1 MERRPLDLPQ
11 DGDEDSHVSLEKR
24 EAPEPERVLESASAE
39 SGREDEQKRRRG
51 EDSGSRDSSTKRQA
65 VAQLRD
71 EDRLSVPGQLKRVR
85 SEGCVL
91 KRQQLIC
98 SSTLPITTCYHLGEV
113 IGVGTW
119 CQVQT
124 AVERFSGLERVV
136 KRVCKDENHAE
147 LPQVRKEIALCRQL
161 DHPNIARLFETFE
174 DHKYIYLVLEYCRGG
189 DLLSWLHARQD
200 ARFART
206 RQRAGQQPDDE
217 ARPAGPRDGGGRDS
231 GDRDRG
237 DRCRGDRDN
246 GDGEE
251 RHEGVAIGAGREK
264 EGRSGGAGK
273 DGQEEERGNLD
284 SLVDDR
290 PICSELQA
298 ARFMTQ
304 LLSALSYLHRK
315 GIAHRDLKL
324 ENILLV
330 HPFKSRDEGED
341 LAQET
346 RAHPGERST
355 AREAKS
361 SLKLA
366 ESVLQSPPSTS
377 PFGLS
382 YGSSTRVYSS
392 PAEEGVAP
400 APADVLEREGETHSR
415 LSSSLPSSE
424 TAPGLGVDE
433 RQLPEASADLPAC
446 LLSSLMPETKF
457 SDSIILADFG
467 LARRFSPGGAAR
479 GERAT
484 RRRFLRAA
492 SSGGLSGGVM
502 STRVGTL
509 YYLSPFLL
517 KGLPYDEVQSDMWAA
532 GVILYM
538 LISGA
543 PPFEGNSEA
552 EVSSKILTTHIAF
565 KEPCWRHVSEECKDL
580 IRRLLH
586 NPFLCNC
593 SHGSTQLCPS
603 LVRPLS
609 AEFLSAA
616 SRSAASPPSQRP
628 SPRSAATDSKQP
640 ESAVTCDSSEGDGAT
655 EKGERT
661 PGKKGWEP
669 GVLRR
674 MDAATTLTHPWFVA
688 VQRELWAKASSSTLS
703 MPRSSSSPAFH
714 RGLHGVHGER
724 GSVAR
729 NFSCSS
735 WHVAPPGTKKRAEA
749 VRPFASLS
757 PSISS
762 GSLCSSTSLSPSPS
776 SASLASSVFPVPLS
790 PSPSSASLAGSAC
803 GAWDCLDAPRLC
815 VPGGRRETSPSAYI
829 RGASPSN
836 PRLLPHLPKSVSS
849 PSMLSAAFRS
859 SKATDDEGRR
869 GQPGAISV
877 SRALEKRAGQIA
889 RLQSTESGDRGDRRA
904 GSTERGDAGLKT
916 GSSPQASRI
925 SPPREVT
932 RDPCSTVAS
941 STSPSVPSA
950 CVEGFLSRTSSPQ
963 ETSAVLLQPASAS
976 PRIPPSSPLHPS
988 RPRWGAEVPG
998 CLLRASLIWAVPPDP
1013 DQAAIFHCRF
1023 LLLLGATSWR
1033 RFAGLGPL
1041 QRALRTVVAR
1051 EMEDELEVRV
1061 LREVFSVLDRGH
1073 RGVLAPDDIVW
1084 GLNVARELVTSECES
1099 CLVKVCGEE
1108 EAPLEVHQFLPLLSR
1123 SSASPDM
1130 RAASP
1135 LRNAFES
1142 DASSVA
1148 KRAEHCSASPSS
1160 FEAADAS
1167 EWNEGCAEND
1177 EGANEGEERGGRE
1190 GWRGGDVGREDLLGL
1205 AECPLGN
1212 VALPPS
1218 LRSLLHLAALTSSC
1232 AGPPVGYIL
1241 PYLLNLHAFLV
1252 VEPPPFLAF
1261 LSSFSWPQWA
1271 QAELCDGDA
1280 GAVQRQEKEGER
1292 GGWGASG
1299 NSKKLRREGEA
1310 DSWTIHDV
1318 VARMDTDG
1326 SGNIEFVE
1334 FVAASLADADLA
1346 GRESLGRAAFR
1357 YFDRSFDGLVSY
1369 RDLLRL
1375 LSLQPASSLSASFP
1389 LSPGFASSLS
1399 HGIMSSSDSSPQSGN
1414 SSGFMH
1420 PESLREASDDS
1431 GSPDQKRDLLGE
1443 GEGAPEGLGADECFL
1458 TDLEHV
1464 TPDNM
1469 SLYRAVLKQIQAVD
1483 RDKDGYIT
1491 YDEFLLLM

>member
-11 DGDEDSHVSLEKR
+11 DGDEDSHLSLEKR
-24 EAPEPERVLESASAE
+24 EAPELERVVENASAE
-39 SGREDEQKRRRG
+39 SSREDEQKRRRG
-51 EDSGSRDSSTKRQA
+51 EDSGSQDSSTKRQA

-71 EDRLSVPGQLKRVR
+71 EDRLAVPGQIKRVR
-85 SEGCVL
+85 SEGCIL

-113 IGVGTW
+113 IGMGTW

-147 LPQVRKEIALCRQL
+147 LPQFRKEIALCRQL
-161 DHPNIARLFETFE
+161 DHPNIARLYETFE

-200 ARFART
+200 ARFARK
-206 RQRAGQQPDDE
+206 RQRAGQQPDGE
-217 ARPAGPRDGGGRDS
+217 ARPAGPRDGVGS
-231 GDRDRG
+231 AS
-237 DRCRGDRDN
+237 GDRDN
-246 GDGEE
+246 GDREE
-251 RHEGVAIGAGREK
+251 RHGGAAIGAGREK
-264 EGRSGGAGK
+264 EGRSGGASK
-273 DGQEEERGNLD
+273 DGEEEEERGDLD

-290 PICSELQA
+290 PICSEPQA

-330 HPFKSRDEGED
+330 HPFKGRDEGDD
-341 LAQET
+341 LAQEAS
-346 RAHPGERST
+346 AHPGERST
-355 AREAKS
+355 PTEATS
-361 SLKLA
+361 SLKQA
-366 ESVLQSPPSTS
+366 DSVLQSPRSTS
-377 PFGLS
+377 PFSLS
-382 YGSSTRVYSS
+382 YGSSTHVYPSR
-392 PAEEGVAP
+392 AEEGIAP
-400 APADVLEREGETHSR
+400 SPTDTPERGGETNSR
-415 LSSSLPSSE
+415 LSSCPPSSE
-424 TAPGLGVDE
+424 TAQGLGVVDE
-433 RQLPEASADLPAC
+433 RQLPEAPADLPAC

-457 SDSIILADFG
+457 SDSIILVDFG

-492 SSGGLSGGVM
+492 SNGGLSGGVM

-593 SHGSTQLCPS
+593 SHTSTHVCAS

-628 SPRSAATDSKQP
+628 SPHSAATDPKQP
-640 ESAVTCDSSEGDGAT
+640 ESPAACGSTEGDGAT

-688 VQRELWAKASSSTLS
+688 VQRQLWAKASSPTLS

-735 WHVAPPGTKKRAEA
+735 WHVVPLGTKRREETVRA
-749 VRPFASLS
+749 FASLS

-776 SASLASSVFPVPLS
+776 SASLSSSVFPAPLS
-790 PSPSSASLAGSAC
+790 PSPSSASLAGSGC
-803 GAWDCLDAPRLC
+803 GAWDCLEPPRLC
-815 VPGGRRETSPSAYI
+815 MQGGRRETSPSAYI
-829 RGASPSN
+829 RGASPSG

-859 SKATDDEGRR
+859 SKAKDEEGRC
-869 GQPGAISV
+869 GQPGVISV
-877 SRALEKRAGQIA
+877 SHTVEKRAGQIA
-889 RLQSTESGDRGDRRA
+889 RPQSTESGNRGDNRA
-904 GSTERGDAGLKT
+904 GSTERGDASLKALKA
-916 GSSPQASRI
+916 GPLPQICRI

-941 STSPSVPSA
+941 TTSPSVPSA
-950 CVEGFLSRTSSPQ
+950 CTEGFLSRTSSPQ
-963 ETSAVLLQPASAS
+963 ETSAALLQPASAS
-976 PRIPPSSPLHPS
+976 PRISPSSPLHPS
-988 RPRWGAEVPG
+988 RARLGAEVPA
-998 CLLRASLIWAVPPDP
+998 CLLRASLLWAVPPDP

-1099 CLVKVCGEE
+1099 CLVKACGEE
-1108 EAPLEVHQFLPLLSR
+1108 EGPLEVRQFLTLSSR
-1123 SSASPDM
+1123 SSASPDT
-1130 RAASP
+1130 RVASP

-1142 DASSVA
+1142 DASSFG
-1148 KRAEHCSASPSS
+1148 KRADRCSSSPSS
-1160 FEAADAS
+1160 CGAADAS
-1167 EWNEGCAEND
+1167 ERNDGRAEND

-1190 GWRGGDVGREDLLGL
+1190 GWRGGEVGREDLLGL

-1218 LRSLLHLAALTSSC
+1218 LRSLLHLAALTSAC

-1241 PYLLNLHAFLV
+1241 PYLLNLHAFLG
-1252 VEPPPFLAF
+1252 VEPPPFLAL

-1280 GAVQRQEKEGER
+1280 GAVQRREKEGER
-1292 GGWGASG
+1292 GGWGARG
-1299 NSKKLRREGEA
+1299 DSKKLRREGEA
-1310 DSWTIHDV
+1310 DRWTVHDV

-1375 LSLQPASSLSASFP
+1375 LSLQPASSLSASFS
-1389 LSPGFASSLS
+1389 LSPGFVSSLS
-1399 HGIMSSSDSSPQSGN
+1399 HGFMSSSDSSPQSGN
-1414 SSGFMH
+1414 NSGFMH
-1420 PESLREASDDS
+1420 PESLRGSSEDS

-1443 GEGAPEGLGADECFL
+1443 GEGACEGLGADECFL

-1464 TPDNM
+1464 TPDNV

-1491 YDEFLLLM
+1491 YDEFLLLLR